1 MPSLKE
7 YNAKLDSLRNTRKMT
22 KTMKMVSASKLYKT
36 VEAQKIASAF
46 EERLHAMIQRLCS
59 SMDAADHPLLQ
70 PRTAPRNA
78 LILLVTSDK
87 GLCGGFNNNLIK
99 HVAHWI
105 ADPTRKH
112 LEMKMACCGRRGYLF
127 FRRRLEVVRYF
138 EEATH
143 RPGYHDAEMVGADIR
158 SRFLSGEVDEV
169 HIAFNLFQNAITQRP
184 VVMKLLP
191 FEELEFDL
199 ELAGIYHNY
208 VMEPTQKEL
217 LNMLLPMAV
226 DYEIFYSLLE
236 NAAGENGARMTAMD
250 SATTNAENMITLNT
264 LLRNRARQAAITTEL
279 TEIISGAEARH
290 G

>member
-7 YNAKLDSLRNTRKMT
+7 YNAKLASLRNTRKMT
-22 KTMKMVSASKLYKT
+22 KTMKMVSASKLYKAM
-36 VEAQKIASAF
+36 EAQKNSSAY

-59 SMDAADHPLLQ
+59 GMDATSHPLLRRK
-70 PRTAPRNA
+70 PKPERA
-78 LILLVTSDK
+78 LILLITSDK

-99 HVAHWI
+99 HVSHWI

-112 LEMKMACCGRRGYLF
+112 MAMTMACAGRRGHLF
-127 FRRRLEVVRYF
+127 FRRRLEVVAYY

-143 RPGYHDAEMVGADIR
+143 RPCYREAERIGEDIR
-158 SRFLSGEVDEV
+158 RRFLGGEIDEV
-169 HIAFNLFQNAITQRP
+169 HVAFNLFQNPISQKP
-184 VVMKLLP
+184 VVMQLLP

-208 VMEPTQKEL
+208 LMEPPQEEL
-217 LNMLLPMAV
+217 LDMLLPMAV
-226 DYEIFYSLLE
+226 DYEIFYALLE

-250 SATTNAENMITLNT
+250 SATTNADNMITLNT

-279 TEIISGAEARH
+279 TEIISGAEALN